1 MKVGDVVSVGKKTGV
16 IRQIADNLVNGK
28 FWKTC
33 LVDFGNKRFS
43 WKRLD
48 QVQPHEDFF
57 IHIPIP
63 KELTA
68 VTIGDQGPTVYCS
81 SSSQRIDAFVDAM
94 QRMWASRTPQ

>member
-1 MKVGDVVSVGKKTGV
+1 MKVGDVVSLGKKSGV

-33 LVDFGNKRFS
+33 LVDFGKGKTS

-48 QVQPHEDFF
+48 QVHPYEDFF

-63 KELTA
+63 DGLTA
-68 VTIGDQGPTVYCS
+68 VIVGNQGPTVYCS
-81 SSSQRIDAFVDAM
+81 SEGPGINAFVDAL
-94 QRMWASRTPQ
+94 QRMWQSRWV